1 MQIKEGVIV
10 QGRRPKKRPAKKKR
24 RTICRR
30 DHSFLI
36 CNIRR
41 KILFPSSM
49 KIFCSKCQNNWV
61 IIFQYSFQEAELEA
75 RREQERMEEYR
86 RQIIEQERQRLLKEH
101 AANLLGFLPKV
112 GVSAVASCPH
122 YNNICVN
129 LREILP
135 PCTSLVFFRM
145 LQKYLYTPTM
155 HIIAHVQ
162 SLHSQYFN

>member
-1 MQIKEGVIV
+1 
-10 QGRRPKKRPAKKKR
+10 
-24 RTICRR
+24 
-30 DHSFLI
+30 
-36 CNIRR
+36 
-41 KILFPSSM
+41 
-49 KIFCSKCQNNWV
+49 
-61 IIFQYSFQEAELEA
+61 
-75 RREQERMEEYR
+75 MEEYR

-155 HIIAHVQ
+155 HIIAHV
-162 SLHSQYFN
+162 